1 MINFKH
7 NTLGKTIAAIL
18 ASSAALVV
26 MTPIYAAQEPQTL
39 AEQQV
44 EKNPAPAELESEI
57 SDTEA
62 DESGVEVIEVS
73 GMRFSQ
79 LKALD
84 RKKNGGTMMDSLVA
98 EDIGQF
104 PDKNVAEALQRIPG
118 VQLSRDFGE
127 GNQISL
133 RGVEP
138 DLVKVE
144 VNNVSALGF
153 GGTRGVDFRDMASE
167 LIKALDVIKGS
178 EARMTEGGIGGT
190 IQVETRKPNE
200 FESNFLSVSAEG
212 QYNDLIGNVSP
223 KFNFVGVHK
232 FTEDLGLLLN
242 VTGSDKSTMIHAI
255 RNTEWNRYADY
266 DGVDEKTSIDAAYA
280 DITVQA
286 DCMAATDPIAC
297 EKQWWEFSPATPR
310 YGIWGRDE
318 KRLSSQV
325 MLQYRLNDSLS
336 THVGYT
342 YNTRDK
348 QALDLNID
356 LAVGSAARVM
366 PESVV
371 VDELHNVKSFVTQ
384 AASVTNRTLDFAWD
398 QTTSLLDAG
407 FVYARDAW
415 RVEGLVSQSTSD
427 QDIDSRDTQ
436 TTTNDIAGIKV
447 TLDERGIPSWDYN
460 QGYFY
465 NRLPGSEDDTSDRFN
480 INDPASYRNRVRY
493 KYAPTADE
501 AKEIMAKLDI
511 TYIPDSDFFTIF
523 RGGYRSSSVS
533 VENINYEYNI
543 IRDVG
548 ASYNGVP
555 WTLQD
560 NINVLTG
567 RTFESR
573 ELFEGYDLGVDTIG
587 TYWAVNSEPFLE
599 VMKFVSQENVSRN
612 DLDAKLGNFDQVVNT
627 DAYYL
632 QANFEREV
640 MGLRFWGNVGLR
652 YVETEIGAN
661 GDVRETVYVDPKDE
675 LGNVLVGA
683 NGLPQAPIE
692 DPDHP
697 DNFLGRKTVVEGYSD
712 TLPSI
717 NLNLGLIPDQLVLYV
732 GAAKVL
738 AHPKTSDLNV
748 NATCKIYYTRLSE
761 LGDENRN
768 TCSAGNPALKP
779 YMAEQ
784 WEVALNWYPDDQS
797 IISGSYF
804 VKDITSWIID
814 ADTRYDV
821 DFFGDGRLWDVKQK
835 LNGSGVKNKGLEL
848 QASTIFDFLPGILS
862 NMGGSANYTYME
874 SADVGIFNSLTGEEL
889 PFPSM
894 SKNSY
899 NLSVFYEDTHWS
911 ARIAY
916 NYRDEYLARATSD
929 RSGNPVFVDKAGY
942 MDAKLIYTFDNG
954 LKVYIDGRNLL
965 SEVKS
970 ENAGPGRLTDLQ
982 WSGREYSVGF
992 SYKM

>member
-1 MINFKH
+1 MKNFKY

-26 MTPIYAAQEPQTL
+26 MTPVYAAQQTQ
-39 AEQQV
+39 EQKEQKI
-44 EKNPAPAELESEI
+44 EKNAVQTGAENATI
-57 SDTEA
+57 EA
-62 DESGVEVIEVS
+62 ETDDSSGVEIIEVS

-127 GNQISL
+127 GNQISI

-144 VNNVSALGF
+144 VNSVSALGF

-200 FESNFLSVSAEG
+200 FESNFMSLGAEG
-212 QYNDLIGNVSP
+212 QYNDLIDNVSP
-223 KFNFVGVHK
+223 KFNFVGVYK
-232 FTEDLGLLLN
+232 FTDDLGVLVN
-242 VTGSDKSTMIHAI
+242 VTGSDKSTMIHAL
-255 RNTEWNRYADY
+255 RNTEWSRYADY
-266 DGVDEKTSIDAAYA
+266 DGVDEKTSVDPAYA
-280 DITVQA
+280 SVTNA
-286 DCMAATDPIAC
+286 DDCLTAEDPGAC
-297 EKQWWEFSPATPR
+297 EEQWWDFSPVTPR

-318 KRLSSQV
+318 KRISAQT
-325 MLQYRLNDSLS
+325 MIQYTLNDSLS

-356 LAVGSAARVM
+356 LGIGSYYRTD
-366 PESVV
+366 PDSVV
-371 VDELHNVKSFVTQ
+371 VDELHNVKSFVTS
-384 AASVTNRTLDFAWD
+384 AAGITNRTLNFAWD

-407 FVYARDAW
+407 FVFARDAW
-415 RVEGLVSQSTSD
+415 RIEGLVSQSTSK
-427 QDIDSRDTQ
+427 QDIDSRDTH
-436 TTTNDIAGIKV
+436 TTAEGIAGILV
-447 TLDERGIPSWDYN
+447 TLDERGAPEWDYSD
-460 QGYFY
+460 GYFV
-465 NRLPGSEDDTSDRFN
+465 NPEPGFENDTSDRFN
-480 INDPASYRNRVRY
+480 INDPASYRSRVRY
-493 KYAPTADE
+493 KYAPSEDE
-501 AKEIMAKLDI
+501 GKEIMAKLDI
-511 TYIPDSDFFTIF
+511 SYVPDSDLFTIF
-523 RGGYRSSSVS
+523 RAGYRSSSLK
-533 VENINYEYNI
+533 VENASYQYNI

-548 ASYNGVP
+548 VSYNGVP
-555 WTLQD
+555 WTVQD
-560 NINVLTG
+560 NINILTG

-573 ELFEGYDLGVDTIG
+573 ELFNGYDVGVDTVG
-587 TYWAVNSEPFLE
+587 TYWAVNTDPFIE
-599 VMKFVSQENVSRN
+599 VMKYISQENLDRA
-612 DLDAKLGNFDQVVNT
+612 DLDVRAGNFDQVVNT
-627 DAYYL
+627 DAFYL
-632 QANFEREV
+632 QANFEHELA
-640 MGLRFWGNVGLR
+640 GLRLWGNVGLR

-661 GDVRETVYVDPKDE
+661 GDVRETVFVDQTDE
-675 LGNVLVGA
+675 LGNVLVDK
-683 NGLPQAPIE
+683 NGIDLSPIE
-692 DPDHP
+692 DPEHS
-697 DNFLGRKTVVEGYSD
+697 DNFLGRKTVIEGYSD
-712 TLPSI
+712 TLPSF
-717 NLNLGLIPDQLVLYV
+717 NLNLGLIPEELILYL

-738 AHPKTSDLNV
+738 AHPKTDDLNV
-748 NATCKIYYTRLSE
+748 NASCNIYYTRRSQLEGEPKNS
-761 LGDENRN
+761 
-768 TCSAGNPALKP
+768 CSAGNPALNP
-779 YMAEQ
+779 YLADQ
-784 WEVALNWYPDDQS
+784 WEVALNWYPNDQS
-797 IISGSYF
+797 IVAGSYF

-814 ADTRYDV
+814 ANTRYDV
-821 DFFGDGRLWDVKQK
+821 DFFGDGRLWDVRQK
-835 LNGSGVKNKGLEL
+835 INGSGVTNKGFEL
-848 QASTIFDFLPGILS
+848 QASTIFDFLPQPF
-862 NMGGSANYTYME
+862 NNFGGSVNYTYMK
-874 SADVGIFNSLTGEEL
+874 SADVGLFNELTGEEL

-916 NYRDEYLARATSD
+916 NYRDEYLARATD

-942 MDAKLIYTFDNG
+942 MDAKLIYTFNNG

-970 ENAGPGRLTDLQ
+970 ENAGPGRLSDLQ